1 MVGTKKKGGKTVPN
15 CVPKE
20 SRVGEAR
27 NAAQQAAIAKK
38 KKKSATEGFA
48 QKAIN
53 SLFRGKPSGIAGKT
67 ADEVPT
73 PPTTGDLNTSHMNK
87 QHQDFYDKNPSFKG
101 TDKEIVSFG
110 DRKLAT
116 RVSPA
121 GGVPKVEKKPIGFVP
136 PQHGVKE
143 GGNKYKIKSTG
154 SDINPATKNREDY
167 FISPSTGKKV
177 YKKAKVG
184 DHENPNSGEH
194 KPKVEGQFARAIM
207 KEFGLK

>member
-1 MVGTKKKGGKTVPN
+1 VNKEIVSLDNNRLATRIKPQDG
-15 CVPKE
+15 VPKVE
-20 SRVGEAR
+20 K
-27 NAAQQAAIAKK
+27 NPIA
-38 KKKSATEGFA
+38 
-48 QKAIN
+48 
-53 SLFRGKPSGIAGKT
+53 
-67 ADEVPT
+67 VT
-73 PPTTGDLNTSHMNK
+73 PPTGSVTPPTGGIAPPSGTPFAGDLNTSHMNK
-87 QHQDFYDKNPSFKG
+87 QHQNFYDKNPSFKG

-121 GGVPKVEKKPIGFVP
+121 GGVPKVEKKPIGYVP
-136 PQHGVKE
+136 PQQGVKE

-194 KPKVEGQFARAIM
+194 KPKVEGRFARAIM